1 MRHPALVSVAVE
13 ILAGVDTTVILPD
26 RRAVPLWE
34 GGDPDG
40 WPVLFHSGTPSGRL
54 QALQVHE
61 AAAAAAVRLIS
72 FNRPGYGSA
81 PTVPPGLASVG
92 VDGRVVRELLGISA
106 WSVVGISGGGPYAVA
121 SSAADPGGV
130 ERVLVVAGIGPWTL
144 LEGPQPLENE
154 RPFHRLAG
162 RGEIDAA
169 WAGLSEITAQWAD
182 GLVDKSDADI
192 IDAYFEGAPPSD
204 LEWLDATARG
214 RWTLDARD
222 ALQRHDGAVRDHLS
236 WSGPWD
242 IDPADVT
249 CPVSLVYGKIDPV
262 CPPQH
267 GEWYAAHLRRVTLQ
281 VRDGAAHGMTC
292 FTGWADYFAWL
303 KG

>member
-1 MRHPALVSVAVE
+1 VSVVVE
-13 ILAGVDTTVILPD
+13 LLAGVDTSVILPD

-34 GGDPDG
+34 GGDPEG

-54 QALQVHE
+54 QGLQVHE

-81 PTVPPGLASVG
+81 PTVPVGLASVG
-92 VDGRVVRELLGISA
+92 VDGRVVRELLGIPA

-121 SSAADPGGV
+121 SAAADPGGV
-130 ERVLVVAGIGPWTL
+130 LRAMVVAGVGPWTL
-144 LEGPQPLENE
+144 FVGRQPFEDE
-154 RPFHRLAG
+154 RPFHQMAG
-162 RGEIDAA
+162 RGQIDAA
-169 WAGLSEITAQWAD
+169 WAGMSQVFGRWAD
-182 GLVDKSDADI
+182 GLLDKSDAEI

-204 LEWLDATARG
+204 LEWLDAAARG

-222 ALQRHDGAVRDHLS
+222 ALQRYDGAVRDQLS
-236 WSGPWD
+236 WSGLWD
-242 IDPADVT
+242 IDLADVT
-249 CPVSLVYGKIDPV
+249 CPVSLIYGEIDPV
-262 CPPQH
+262 CSLHH
-267 GEWYAAHLRRVTLQ
+267 GEWYASHLLRATLQ